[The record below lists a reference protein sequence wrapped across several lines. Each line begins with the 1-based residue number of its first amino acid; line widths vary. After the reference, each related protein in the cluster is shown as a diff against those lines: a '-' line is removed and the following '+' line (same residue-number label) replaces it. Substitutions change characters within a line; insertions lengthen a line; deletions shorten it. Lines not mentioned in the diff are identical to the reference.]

1 MPDVSVQLSWLLRQ
15 RSLRLSHRGGPERS
29 AAPITFAQATEL
41 TDPSPWLSG
50 GELILTTGLGFDSDG
65 PALDTY
71 VRTLAAAGVGC
82 LGFGIGLSHSTIPT
96 YILDAAE
103 DVGLPVVE
111 VPYDIPFAAV
121 IRAVMKRLSEQEY
134 ERVVRAAAV
143 QNRITRAALHGGVE
157 AIVRELAVATST
169 SVALIGT
176 RTESFHPMDASDLVE
191 QAADIARSIRP
202 SSTPATVSVSEPGRT
217 VSLHSVPI
225 TGSGPT
231 FLAIRT
237 AGPMTGVEQILLG
250 HAVSLVTLE
259 LEKPARLR
267 AEQSRLNTLALGL
280 LLDGHLLSS
289 VDSSLPSYLA
299 DAADDDS
306 SIRVAVVRAPSE
318 RIIEAFDAQ
327 CRLRSR
333 PTFARVTD
341 SGGTLLLRG
350 SDDAMFMAQLMD
362 SLPRSACA
370 GLSSRRPITE
380 SPVALRQATLACA
393 AAGPSDRIVEFSGSM
408 LLASEPVQESLRAMA
423 ATTVALLADYDRDH
437 NADLVG
443 SLRAFLEANGHWETA
458 ATNLSVH
465 RHTLRNR
472 ITRCE
477 ELLAVDLTSA
487 RVRAE
492 LLLSLLAVA
501 AAA

>member
-1 MPDVSVQLSWLLRQ
+1 MSVQMSWLLRQ
-15 RSLRLSHRGGPERS
+15 RHLRLSHRGGPERS
-29 AAPITFAQATEL
+29 AVPITFAQATEL

-65 PALDTY
+65 PALSTY
-71 VRTLAAAGVGC
+71 VRTLATAGVAC
-82 LGFGIGLSHSTIPT
+82 LGFGVGLSHSTIPRH
-96 YILDAAE
+96 ILETAE

-121 IRAVMKRLSEQEY
+121 IRAVMKRISEQEY
-134 ERVVRAAAV
+134 EQVVRAASV
-143 QNRITRAALHGGVE
+143 QNRITRAALHGGVN

-169 SVALIGT
+169 SVALIGR
-176 RTESFHPMDASDLVE
+176 RTEPFHPADACDLVE
-191 QAADIARSIRP
+191 QAREIARSIRP
-202 SSTPATVSVSEPGRT
+202 SSSPATVSASEPGRT
-217 VSLHSVPI
+217 VTLHAVAI
-225 TGSGPT
+225 TGGAPT

-237 AGPMTGVEQILLG
+237 TGPMTGVEQILLG
-250 HAVSLVTLE
+250 HAVSLVTLD

-280 LLDGHLLSS
+280 LLDGHLPPT
-289 VDSSLPSYLA
+289 DDTALPSYLA

-306 SIRVAVVRAPSE
+306 HIRVAVIRGPSE
-318 RIIEAFDAQ
+318 RIAEAVDAE
-327 CRLRSR
+327 CRLRAR
-333 PTFARVTD
+333 PTYARRTD
-341 SGGTLLLRG
+341 TGCELLLRG
-350 SDDAMFMAQLMD
+350 SDDTRFVAHLVE
-362 SLPRSACA
+362 SLPRSTCA
-370 GLSSRRPITE
+370 GISSRLHIDE
-380 SPVALRQATLACA
+380 SPAALRQATLACA
-393 AAGPSDRIVEFSGSM
+393 AAGPHDRIVEFTGSM

-423 ATTVALLADYDRDH
+423 AVTIAVLAEYDRTH
-437 NADLVG
+437 SADLVG

-458 ATNLSVH
+458 AAHLSVH

-492 LLLSLLAVA
+492 LLLSLLAA
-501 AAA
+501 TT

>member
-1 MPDVSVQLSWLLRQ
+1 MRHVSVQMSWLLRQ
-15 RSLRLSHRGGPERS
+15 RHLRLSHRGGPERS
-29 AAPITFAQATEL
+29 SASITFAQATEL

-65 PALDTY
+65 PALGTY
-71 VRTLAAAGVGC
+71 VRTLAAAGVAC
-82 LGFGIGLSHSTIPT
+82 LGFGIGLSHSTIPQHL
-96 YILDAAE
+96 LDAADE
-103 DVGLPVVE
+103 VGLPVVE
-111 VPYDIPFAAV
+111 VPYDTPFAAV
-121 IRAVMKRLSEQEY
+121 IRAVMKRISEQEY
-134 ERVVRAAAV
+134 EQVVRAASV
-143 QNRITRAALHGGVE
+143 QNRITRAALHGGVD

-169 SVALIGT
+169 SVALIG
-176 RTESFHPMDASDLVE
+176 RRAESFHPTDASNLVE
-191 QAADIARSIRP
+191 QARDIARSIRP
-202 SSTPATVSVSEPGRT
+202 SASPATVSVSEPGRT

-225 TGSGPT
+225 TGSAPT

-280 LLDGHLLSS
+280 LLDGHLTTDDD
-289 VDSSLPSYLA
+289 VHVPSYLA

-306 SIRVAVVRAPSE
+306 HIRVAVVRGPSE
-318 RIIEAFDAQ
+318 RIVDAIDAES
-327 CRLRSR
+327 RLRGR
-333 PTFARVTD
+333 PTFARTTD
-341 SGGTLLLRG
+341 TGCALLLRG
-350 SDDAMFMAQLMD
+350 SDDATFVARMMD
-362 SLPRSACA
+362 SLPRSTCV
-370 GLSSRRPITE
+370 GLSARLHITE
-380 SPVALRQATLACA
+380 SPAALRQASLACA
-393 AAGPSDRIVEFSGSM
+393 AAGSHDRIVEFTGSM

-423 ATTVALLADYDRDH
+423 AVTIAVLAEYDRIH
-437 NADLVG
+437 TADLVA

-458 ATNLSVH
+458 AAQLSVH

-492 LLLSLLAVA
+492 LLLSLLAST
-501 AAA
+501 

>member
-1 MPDVSVQLSWLLRQ
+1 MSVQMSWLLRQ
-15 RSLRLSHRGGPERS
+15 RHLRLSHRGGPERS

-65 PALDTY
+65 PSLDTY
-71 VRTLAAAGVGC
+71 VRTLATAGVAC
-82 LGFGIGLSHSTIPT
+82 LGFGIGLSHSTIPRN
-96 YILDAAE
+96 ILDAAD

-121 IRAVMKRLSEQEY
+121 IRAIMKRISEQEY
-134 ERVVRAAAV
+134 EQVVRAASV
-143 QNRITRAALHGGVE
+143 QNRITRAALHGGVD
-157 AIVRELAVATST
+157 AIVRELALATST
-169 SVALIGT
+169 AVALIGR

-191 QAADIARSIRP
+191 QAGEIARSIRP
-202 SSTPATVSVSEPGRT
+202 SSAPATVSVSEPGRT

-225 TGSGPT
+225 TGSAPT

-237 AGPMTGVEQILLG
+237 TGPMTGVEQILLG

-259 LEKPARLR
+259 LEKPTRLR
-267 AEQSRLNTLALGL
+267 AEQSRLNSLALGL
-280 LLDGHLLSS
+280 LLDGHLLSAL
-289 VDSSLPSYLA
+289 DEHPPSYLA

-306 SIRVAVVRAPSE
+306 AIRVAVVRGPSE
-318 RIIEAFDAQ
+318 RIVEALDAQ

-341 SGGTLLLRG
+341 TGCDLLLRG
-350 SDDAMFMAQLMD
+350 SDDAAFVARLVD
-362 SLPRSACA
+362 SLPRSVCV
-370 GLSSRRPITE
+370 GLSSRLPITE
-380 SPVALRQATLACA
+380 SPAGLRQATLACA
-393 AAGPSDRIVEFSGSM
+393 AAGPHDRTVEFSGSM

-423 ATTVALLADYDRDH
+423 AMTIAVLAEYDRSH
-437 NADLVG
+437 SADLVG

-458 ATNLSVH
+458 AVRLSVH

-492 LLLSLLAVA
+492 LLLSLLAA
-501 AAA
+501 SSKG

>member
-1 MPDVSVQLSWLLRQ
+1 MSVQMSWLLRQ
-15 RSLRLSHRGGPERS
+15 RHLRLSHRGGPERS
-29 AAPITFAQATEL
+29 SESITFAQATEL
-41 TDPSPWLSG
+41 IDPSPWLSG

-71 VRTLAAAGVGC
+71 VRTLSTAGVAC
-82 LGFGIGLSHSTIPT
+82 LGFGTGLSHSTIPQH
-96 YILDAAE
+96 ILDAAD

-111 VPYDIPFAAV
+111 VPYDTPFAAV
-121 IRAVMKRLSEQEY
+121 IRAVMKRISEQEY
-134 ERVVRAAAV
+134 EQVVRAASV
-143 QNRITRAALHGGVE
+143 QNRITRAALHGGVD

-169 SVALIGT
+169 SVALIGR
-176 RTESFHPMDASDLVE
+176 RTESFHPTDASNLVD
-191 QAADIARSIRP
+191 QARDIARSIRP
-202 SSTPATVSVSEPGRT
+202 SASPATVSVSEPGRT

-225 TGSGPT
+225 TGSAST

-237 AGPMTGVEQILLG
+237 TGPMTGVEQILLG

-280 LLDGHLLSS
+280 LLDGHLTTD
-289 VDSSLPSYLA
+289 VPSYLT
-299 DAADDDS
+299 DAADEDS
-306 SIRVAVVRAPSE
+306 LIRVAVVRGPSE
-318 RIIEAFDAQ
+318 RIVDAIDAE
-327 CRLRSR
+327 CRLRGR
-333 PTFARVTD
+333 PTFARTTD
-341 SGGTLLLRG
+341 TGCALLLRG
-350 SDDAMFMAQLMD
+350 SDDITFVARLLD
-362 SLPRSACA
+362 SLPRSTCA
-370 GLSSRRPITE
+370 GLSARLHITE
-380 SPVALRQATLACA
+380 SPAALRQASLACA
-393 AAGPSDRIVEFSGSM
+393 AAGSHDRVVEFTGSM

-423 ATTVALLADYDRDH
+423 AVTIAVLAEYDRVH
-437 NADLVG
+437 TADLVA

-458 ATNLSVH
+458 AAQLSVH

-492 LLLSLLAVA
+492 LLLSLLATTA
-501 AAA
+501 

>member
-1 MPDVSVQLSWLLRQ
+1 MRQVSVHMSWLLGQ
-15 RSLRLSHRGGPERS
+15 RHLRLSHRGGPARGS
-29 AAPITFAQATEL
+29 ASITFAQATEL

-71 VRTLAAAGVGC
+71 VRTLATAGVAC
-82 LGFGIGLSHSTIPT
+82 LGFGIGLSHSVIPQHL
-96 YILDAAE
+96 LDAAD

-121 IRAVMKRLSEQEY
+121 IRAIMKRISEQEY
-134 ERVVRAAAV
+134 EQVVRAAAV
-143 QNRITRAALHGGVE
+143 QNRITRAALHGGVD

-169 SVALIGT
+169 AVALIGR
-176 RTESFHPMDASDLVE
+176 RTESFHPTDASDLVE
-191 QAADIARSIRP
+191 QARGIAASIRP
-202 SSTPATVSVSEPGRT
+202 SSSPATVSVSEPGRT

-225 TGSGPT
+225 TGSAPT

-237 AGPMTGVEQILLG
+237 TGPVSGVEQILLG

-267 AEQSRLNTLALGL
+267 VEQSRLNTLALGL
-280 LLDGHLLSS
+280 LLDGHLT
-289 VDSSLPSYLA
+289 DHDNAQMPSYLTE
-299 DAADDDS
+299 AADEDS
-306 SIRVAVVRAPSE
+306 HIRVAVVRGPSE
-318 RIIEAFDAQ
+318 RIVDAIDAE
-327 CRLRSR
+327 CRLRGR
-333 PTFARVTD
+333 PTYARTTD
-341 SGGTLLLRG
+341 TGCALLLRG
-350 SDDAMFMAQLMD
+350 SDDATVVARLLE

-370 GLSSRRPITE
+370 GLSSPLHINR
-380 SPVALRQATLACA
+380 SPTALREASLACA
-393 AAGPSDRIVEFSGSM
+393 AAGSHDRVVEFSGSM

-423 ATTVALLADYDRDH
+423 AVTIAVLAEYDRIH
-437 NADLVG
+437 SADLVA

-458 ATNLSVH
+458 AAQLSVH

-492 LLLSLLAVA
+492 LLLSLLAA
-501 AAA
+501 